1 MAIDFSQLPPPTSNF
16 PARKKETNQASQNE
30 ARRKDLSYK
39 TKEIKFRKRD
49 KRIILQNEN
58 GPCNVLLLRNDV
70 NLHPDRFQVSQERLL
85 SLVAGILFDSDDD
98 EFTENQQQKIADAIN
113 LLPSFADGI
122 NVDIKFRRIDDFEC
136 TPELAIFELLKI
148 PLYHGW
154 IVDPQD
160 FETAI
165 AIGCKSYN
173 DLMTALVTLETE
185 TLKALIGQS
194 SKKTRSFA
202 VSTPASSAEDSKL
215 GRGDI
220 EEERVLLQ
228 ALRLSEGDTL
238 GFDTR
243 RDSSSGG
250 DSVYGYSDAYLMSED
265 DSLVDSMGAQSP
277 CTSTPG
283 SVTLE
288 KANLESTK
296 NDSSCEIQ
304 FKSEATNFADPDL
317 TGVSQDDDNL
327 ALYEAEKSVTL
338 GSPVYKGK
346 PPLGKSSSE
355 GKGTKGLTPREGEL
369 IKNFLNNNAS
379 QLTFPG
385 CVIAL
390 LFFLEQGLD
399 EGELCVFFR
408 NNHFYT
414 MLKVVTLICKAYDNE
429 LYNLVTDQG
438 YLNERDLVWEKLN
451 EVNGDSVF
459 VNADF
464 KVFKCESDNWDQQN
478 ALSKT
483 ADYIYSINSSASKQ
497 GMEVDPD
504 LKMAM
509 ELQEQEL
516 GEDIG
521 FEVL

>member
-58 GPCNVLLLRNDV
+58 GPCPLIAICNVLLLRNDV

-85 SLVAGILFDSDDD
+85 SLVADVLFDSDDD
-98 EFTENQQQKIADAIN
+98 EFTENRQQKIADAIN

-173 DLMTALVTLETE
+173 DLMTALVTLETQ

-194 SKKTRSFA
+194 SRKTRSFA

-265 DSLVDSMGAQSP
+265 DSLVGSMDAGSP

-283 SVTLE
+283 S
-288 KANLESTK
+288 
-296 NDSSCEIQ
+296 
-304 FKSEATNFADPDL
+304 DL
-317 TGVSQDDDNL
+317 TGVSQDDDNV
-327 ALYEAEKSVTL
+327 ALYEAEKAVTL

-346 PPLGKSSSE
+346 SPLGQSSSE

-369 IKNFLNNNAS
+369 IKNFLNNNTS

-385 CVIAL
+385 
-390 LFFLEQGLD
+390 LFFLEQGLE

-414 MLKVVTLICKAYDNE
+414 MLKYDNE

-459 VNADF
+459 VNGDF
-464 KVFKCESDNWDQQN
+464 KVFKCESDNWNQEN

-483 ADYIYSINSSASKQ
+483 ADYIYSINSSASKE